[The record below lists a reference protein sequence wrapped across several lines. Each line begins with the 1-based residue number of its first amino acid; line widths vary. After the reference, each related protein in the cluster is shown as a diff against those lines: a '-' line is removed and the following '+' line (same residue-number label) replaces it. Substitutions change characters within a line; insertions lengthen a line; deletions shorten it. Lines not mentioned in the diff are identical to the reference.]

1 MASPVKIEDSLD
13 VTTPKWTT
21 LLAEAV
27 ADGTCYRL
35 IASRPLTS
43 DTSPEVTV
51 QKVTVRPI
59 DINGAMLWQWASR
72 RGAQE
77 THENL
82 TAETFLDRIGHE
94 FGKPWRDL
102 HWFAATG
109 DVVVRWKPRR
119 PPKVQ
124 RKPPTQT
131 PTSTAHN
138 RTRQY
143 LIPEGVPCP
152 FLIEAGLMLPDG
164 RVKPTASHKFRQINR
179 YVEFLADIVP
189 QLPAEGPIRI
199 VDFGCG
205 KSSLTFAV
213 HHYFH
218 TILGRQVEIVG
229 LDLKADVIAHCQATA
244 DRLGCAGLRF
254 RAGDIASYTPD
265 GPVDLAISLHACDTA
280 TDDSLAAALRW
291 NCAVILAVPCCQH
304 ELAQHWGDA
313 LPGITGYGLLKERFA
328 ALATDA
334 LRSRF
339 LESRG
344 YRTQVLEF
352 IDLEHTPKNV
362 LIRAVR
368 RSPFSPA
375 DAAARQEEYE
385 TLKRELHVTSWHL
398 ERVAPA

>member
-1 MASPVKIEDSLD
+1 MTATE
-13 VTTPKWTT
+13 WTT

-27 ADGTCYRL
+27 AQGTCSRL
-35 IASRPLTS
+35 IASRPLTAG
-43 DTSPEVTV
+43 PV

-59 DINGAMLWQWASR
+59 ELSGTLVWQWASR
-72 RGAQE
+72 RSAQE

-82 TAETFLDRIGHE
+82 TAKAFLERITRE
-94 FGKPWRDL
+94 FGAPWGDL
-102 HWFAATG
+102 HWFTASG
-109 DVVVRWKPRR
+109 DFVVRWKPQH

-124 RKPPTQT
+124 RKPPTQG
-131 PTSTAHN
+131 PASTAHN

-143 LIPEGVPCP
+143 LIPEGIPCP

-179 YVEFLADIVP
+179 YVEFLADVVAH
-189 QLPAEGPIRI
+189 LPKDGPIRV
-199 VDFGCG
+199 VDFGSG

-218 TILGRQVEIVG
+218 TVLGRPVEIVG
-229 LDLKADVIAHCQATA
+229 LDLKADVMARCQSTA

-254 RAGDIASYTPD
+254 HAGDIASYSPD
-265 GPVDLAISLHACDTA
+265 VPIDLAISLHACDTA
-280 TDDSLAAALRW
+280 TDDALAAALRW

-334 LRSRF
+334 LRARF

-352 IDLEHTPKNV
+352 IDLEHTPKNI
-362 LIRAVR
+362 LIRAIR
-368 RSPFSPA
+368 RSPFNPA
-375 DAAARQEEYE
+375 DASARQAEYE